1 MKAFRLAALIAMPA
15 TLLLNACAGGS
26 SGIIGG
32 GGGVPG
38 QQANVR
44 FVNGQS
50 GTTSYD
56 IYFQSNG
63 STPPSSPLIKAL
75 PYAEAS
81 DFTPLPTVSGT
92 VLVLT
97 AGQAAPSTGA
107 TALASCPIP
116 QFANNTNYSIV
127 IATAQSAL
135 NCIIFNDS
143 NYTGSA
149 NQYRF
154 HDASPNAAAAITT
167 AQVAHGVATAPGIP
181 GTSTFAV
188 LGTTQLGTV
197 AVGNGGAT
205 SFPVIVPTTMG
216 TTTDVS
222 FAVGPNSGATSTAQN
237 TLDASALMLPG
248 SMSQPNT
255 ANNFT
260 LPSGSYAGASIYA
273 INCGSGTLPTGSH
286 CVSGVALIG
295 VFDSH

>member
-1 MKAFRLAALIAMPA
+1 MKALRIAALIAMPA

-26 SGIIGG
+26 SGIVGG

-44 FVNGQS
+44 FVNGQP

-63 STPPSSPLIKAL
+63 STPPSSPLISGL
-75 PYAEAS
+75 NYAEAS
-81 DFTPLPTVSGT
+81 DFKALPTVSGN
-92 VLVLT
+92 VIVQT
-97 AGQAAPSTGA
+97 AGGAAPSTG
-107 TALASCPIP
+107 TAQLTSCPVP

-127 IATAQSAL
+127 IATAQAAL
-135 NCIIFNDS
+135 NCIIFADS

-154 HDASPNAAAAITT
+154 HDASPHATAAIGGTL
-167 AQVAHGVATAPGIP
+167 AHGIATAPGTP

-205 SFPVIVPTTMG
+205 SFPGITPTTMG
-216 TTTDVS
+216 TTTAVS
-222 FAVGPNSGATSTAQN
+222 FAVGPNSGATATAQN
-237 TLDASALMLPG
+237 TLDASALTLPG
-248 SMSQPNT
+248 SETQPNLGN
-255 ANNFT
+255 NNFT

-273 INCGSGTLPTGSH
+273 IDCGTGTLPAGSH